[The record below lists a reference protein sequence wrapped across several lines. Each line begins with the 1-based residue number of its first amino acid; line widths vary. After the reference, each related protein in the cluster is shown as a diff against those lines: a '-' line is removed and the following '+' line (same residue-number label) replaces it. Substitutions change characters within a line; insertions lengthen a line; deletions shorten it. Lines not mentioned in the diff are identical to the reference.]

1 MMKKFLLSLTTAIA
15 FNCLCFVGQ
24 ASAVQYTPN
33 FKGTEIT
40 EFVNIVGK
48 NLKKTMVVD
57 PNVRG
62 KINVRS
68 YDLLSEKQYYQ
79 FFLNVLEVYGYA
91 AVKMDNNVIKIIRN
105 KDAKTAA
112 IPVVGNNS
120 NILGDEM
127 VTRVVEVKNVTVREL
142 VPLLR
147 QLSDQ
152 AGGGNVV
159 NYDPANV
166 IMLTGTA
173 STVNRL
179 VKIIERVDRAGDQD
193 VEIIKLTYASA
204 GEMVRIIEAM
214 NKPTSGKS
222 GQPTFLIPKIVADE
236 RSNSVIVSG
245 EIKARERVIRLVKRL
260 DSELKSN
267 GNTRVYYLKY
277 SKAEDLVKVL
287 QGVSDSIAS
296 EKKSGKTKGRSSSKK
311 RDVSIEAHESTNAL
325 VITAQPDML
334 RSLEEVIRQLD
345 QRRAQV
351 LVEAIIVE
359 VFESDGVSLGLQWGN
374 KEIGFTQFNNGTTS
388 ISAVAAGAKAAQET
402 QGEIVPAVFASDTG
416 EKISEEYRKNSV
428 EGDFSLLGAALGS
441 ATGLVTGIAKG
452 DWGAILQAVSTD
464 TNSNILATPS
474 ITTLDNEE
482 AYFIVGQEVP
492 IITGSATGTN
502 NTNPFQTVDRQEVG
516 IKLRVTPQ
524 VNEGNAVQLV
534 IEQEVSSVSG
544 TTGVDISI
552 NKREIKTT
560 VMTDSG
566 DTVIL
571 GGLIDEDV
579 QESVQKVPILGDIPI
594 IGHLFK
600 STKSTTRKRN
610 LMVFLRATIVR
621 DSALMTEISES
632 KYNFIRADQIR
643 RQEEGLSL
651 MSDENMPIL
660 PEWQDSLTLP
670 PSFKEYQEKLDDKNV
685 ELSKP
690 PEKNV
695 ELPRTVE
702 NDIEISKSVE
712 NDIEISKSV
721 ENDTEI
727 SKSVENDI
735 EIPKPPTDLE
745 EKQ

>member
-1 MMKKFLLSLTTAIA
+1 MMKKFLLVLTTAIA

-24 ASAVQYTPN
+24 ASATQYSPN

-48 NLKKTMVVD
+48 NLKKTMIVD

-68 YDLLSEKQYYQ
+68 YDMLTEKQYYQ

-91 AVKMDNNVIKIIRN
+91 AVEMDNNIVKIIRN

-112 IPVVGNNS
+112 IPVIGDKS
-120 NILGDEM
+120 NIIGDEM

-193 VEIIKLTYASA
+193 VEIIKLKYASA

-214 NKPTSGKS
+214 NKPTGGKA
-222 GQPTFLIPKIVADE
+222 GQPTFLIPKIVADD

-245 EIKARERVIRLVKRL
+245 EVKARERVARLVKRL
-260 DSELKSN
+260 DSELESN

-277 SKAEDLVKVL
+277 SKSEDLVKVL

-296 EKKSGKTKGRSSSKK
+296 ETKGTTTKARTSSKK

-334 RSLEEVIRQLD
+334 RSLEAVIRQLD
-345 QRRAQV
+345 VRRAQV

-359 VFESDGVSLGLQWGN
+359 VFESDGVSLGVQWYNEAG
-374 KEIGFTQFNNGTTS
+374 GFTQFTNGPAS
-388 ISAVAAGAKAAQET
+388 ISSIAAGAQAAE
-402 QGEIVPAVFASDTG
+402 G
-416 EKISEEYRKNSV
+416 EKGTTIIKEN
-428 EGDFSLLGAALGS
+428 GDTVVNPDTNGDYSILAQVLGNVSGMMF
-441 ATGLVTGIAKG
+441 GIAKN
-452 DWGAILQAVSTD
+452 DWGAIVQAVSSD

-492 IITGSATGTN
+492 IITGSATGSN

-544 TTGVDISI
+544 STGVDISI

-560 VMTDSG
+560 VMADSG
-566 DTVIL
+566 DTVVL

-579 QESVQKVPILGDIPI
+579 QESVQKVPLLGDIPI

-600 STKSTTRKRN
+600 STSNSTRKRN

-621 DSALMTEISES
+621 DSNLMTEISEA
-632 KYNFIRADQIR
+632 KYNYIRADQIR
-643 RQEEGLSL
+643 KHEEGLSL
-651 MSDENMPIL
+651 MSNENMPIL
-660 PEWQDSLTLP
+660 PQWQDNLTLP
-670 PSFKEYQEKLDDKNV
+670 PSFDEYQKKLEEKDLD
-685 ELSKP
+685 L
-690 PEKNV
+690 
-695 ELPRTVE
+695 
-702 NDIEISKSVE
+702 
-712 NDIEISKSV
+712 
-721 ENDTEI
+721 
-727 SKSVENDI
+727 
-735 EIPKPPTDLE
+735 PKPPTATED
-745 EKQ
+745 KN

>member
-1 MMKKFLLSLTTAIA
+1 MIKKFLHGLTAAIA
-15 FNCLCFVGQ
+15 INCLCFVSQ
-24 ASAVQYTPN
+24 ASAAQYSPN

-48 NLKKTMVVD
+48 NLEKTMIVD

-68 YDLLSEKQYYQ
+68 YDLLSEAQYYQ

-91 AVKMDNNVIKIIRN
+91 AVEMDNNIVKIIRN

-112 IPVVGNNS
+112 IPVIGDNS
-120 NILGDEM
+120 NIIGDEM

-193 VEIIKLTYASA
+193 VEIIKLDFASA

-214 NKPTSGKS
+214 NKPTSGKA
-222 GQPTFLIPKIVADE
+222 GQPTFLIPKIVADD

-245 EIKARERVIRLVKRL
+245 EIKARERVARLVKRL
-260 DSELKSN
+260 DSELETN
-267 GNTRVYYLKY
+267 GNTRVYRLKY

-287 QGVSDSIAS
+287 QGVSDTIAA
-296 EKKSGKTKGRSSSKK
+296 ETKTAKSKTRSSNK
-311 RDVSIEAHESTNAL
+311 RDVSIEAHESTNAI

-334 RSLEEVIRQLD
+334 RSLEAVIRQLD
-345 QRRAQV
+345 VRRAQV

-359 VFESDGVSLGLQWGN
+359 VFESDGVSLGVQWYNEAG
-374 KEIGFTQFNNGTTS
+374 GFTQFTNGQAS
-388 ISAVAAGAKAAQET
+388 ISAVAAGVEAAEST
-402 QGEIVPAVFASDTG
+402 PGAPGSTVTVDGTTTVNPPGNDI
-416 EKISEEYRKNSV
+416 
-428 EGDFSLLGAALGS
+428 EGDYSILAQVLGNVSGMMF
-441 ATGLVTGIAKG
+441 GIAKN
-452 DWGAILQAVSTD
+452 DWGAIVNAVSSD

-492 IITGSATGTN
+492 IITGSATGSN
-502 NTNPFQTVDRQEVG
+502 NNNPFQTVERQEVG

-534 IEQEVSSVSG
+534 IKQEVSSVSG
-544 TTGVDISI
+544 ATGVDIGI
-552 NKREIKTT
+552 NKKEIKTT
-560 VMTDSG
+560 VMADSG
-566 DTVIL
+566 DTVVL

-579 QESVQKVPILGDIPI
+579 QESVQKVPLLGDIPI
-594 IGHLFK
+594 LGHLFK
-600 STKSTTRKRN
+600 STRNSTRKRN

-621 DSALMTEISES
+621 DSALMAEISES
-632 KYNFIRADQIR
+632 KYNFIRAEQILT
-643 RQEEGLSL
+643 EEKGLSL
-651 MSDENMPIL
+651 MDDTKLPIL
-660 PEWQDSLTLP
+660 PEWQDNLTLP
-670 PSFKEYQEKLDDKNV
+670 PSFEEYQNNIEQKKNDLI
-685 ELSKP
+685 ESP
-690 PEKNV
+690 
-695 ELPRTVE
+695 TVE
-702 NDIEISKSVE
+702 AVN
-712 NDIEISKSV
+712 N
-721 ENDTEI
+721 
-727 SKSVENDI
+727 
-735 EIPKPPTDLE
+735 
-745 EKQ
+745 

>member
-1 MMKKFLLSLTTAIA
+1 MMKKLLLIATTAIA
-15 FNCLCFVGQ
+15 INCLCFVGQ
-24 ASAVQYTPN
+24 ASAAQYSPN

-48 NLKKTMVVD
+48 NLKKTMIVD
-57 PNVRG
+57 ANVRG

-68 YDLLSEKQYYQ
+68 YDLLSEEQYYQ
-79 FFLNVLEVYGYA
+79 FFLNVLEVYSYA
-91 AVKMDNNVIKIIRN
+91 AVEMDNNIIKIIRN

-112 IPVVGNNS
+112 IPVIGNNS
-120 NILGDEM
+120 NIIGDQM

-193 VEIIKLTYASA
+193 VEIIKLQYASA

-214 NKPTSGKS
+214 NKPTSGKA
-222 GQPTFLIPKIVADE
+222 GQPTFLIPKIVADD

-245 EIKARERVIRLVKRL
+245 EVKARERVARLIKRL
-260 DSELKSN
+260 DSELESN

-287 QGVSDSIAS
+287 QGVSDSMTA
-296 EKKSGKTKGRSSSKK
+296 EKSGSKSKSKARKGSK
-311 RDVSIEAHESTNAL
+311 RDVSIESHESTNTL
-325 VITAQPDML
+325 VITAEPDML
-334 RSLEEVIRQLD
+334 RSLEAVIRQLD
-345 QRRAQV
+345 VRRAQV

-359 VFESDGVSLGLQWGN
+359 VFESDGVNLGVQWYNEAG
-374 KEIGFTQFNNGTTS
+374 GFTQFTNGPAS
-388 ISAVAAGAKAAQET
+388 ISSVAAGAVAAE
-402 QGEIVPAVFASDTG
+402 GEDG
-416 EKISEEYRKNSV
+416 NSV
-428 EGDFSLLGAALGS
+428 TTIDSNGNPVTTTNPDVRGDYSILAQVLGNVSGMMF
-441 ATGLVTGIAKG
+441 GIAKN
-452 DWGAILQAVSTD
+452 DWGAIVNAVSTD

-492 IITGSATGTN
+492 IITGSATGSN
-502 NTNPFQTVDRQEVG
+502 NANPFQTVDRQEVG

-524 VNEGNAVQLV
+524 VNEGDAVQLV

-560 VMTDSG
+560 VMADSG
-566 DTVIL
+566 DTIVL
-571 GGLIDEDV
+571 GGLMKTFK
-579 QESVQKVPILGDIPI
+579 KVYKRY
-594 IGHLFK
+594 LF
-600 STKSTTRKRN
+600 
-610 LMVFLRATIVR
+610 
-621 DSALMTEISES
+621 
-632 KYNFIRADQIR
+632 
-643 RQEEGLSL
+643 
-651 MSDENMPIL
+651 
-660 PEWQDSLTLP
+660 
-670 PSFKEYQEKLDDKNV
+670 
-685 ELSKP
+685 
-690 PEKNV
+690 
-695 ELPRTVE
+695 
-702 NDIEISKSVE
+702 
-712 NDIEISKSV
+712 
-721 ENDTEI
+721 
-727 SKSVENDI
+727 
-735 EIPKPPTDLE
+735 
-745 EKQ
+745 

>member
-1 MMKKFLLSLTTAIA
+1 MMKKFLLILTTAMA
-15 FNCLCFVGQ
+15 FNFLCLVGQ
-24 ASAVQYTPN
+24 ASAAQYSPN

-40 EFVNIVGK
+40 EFVNIVGR
-48 NLKKTMVVD
+48 NLKKTMIID

-68 YDLLSEKQYYQ
+68 YDLLSEEQYYQ

-91 AVKMDNNVIKIIRN
+91 AVAKDNNIIKIIRN

-112 IPVVGNNS
+112 IPVIGSDS

-127 VTRVVEVKNVTVREL
+127 VTRVLEVKNVTVREL

-193 VEIIKLTYASA
+193 VEIIKLKYASA

-214 NKPTSGKS
+214 NKPSSGKS
-222 GQPTFLIPKIVADE
+222 GKPTFLIPKIVADD

-245 EIKARERVIRLVKRL
+245 EVKARERVIRLVKRL
-260 DSELKSN
+260 DSELATS
-267 GNTRVYYLKY
+267 GNTYVHYLKY

-287 QGVSDSIAS
+287 QGVSESIGS
-296 EKKSGKTKGRSSSKK
+296 ESKSTKSKSRSSTK
-311 RDVSIEAHESTNAL
+311 RNVSIEAHESTNSL

-334 RSLEEVIRQLD
+334 RSLKAVIRQLD
-345 QRRAQV
+345 KRRAQV

-359 VFESDGVSLGLQWGN
+359 VFESDGISLGVQWYNEAG
-374 KEIGFTQFNNGTTS
+374 GFTQFTNGAAS
-388 ISAVAAGAKAAQET
+388 ISSIAAGAKAA
-402 QGEIVPAVFASDTG
+402 
-416 EKISEEYRKNSV
+416 
-428 EGDFSLLGAALGS
+428 EGDKGSTVIKDNGDTTINPPTNGDYSVLASVLGNVSGMMF
-441 ATGLVTGIAKG
+441 GIAKN
-452 DWGAILQAVSTD
+452 DWGAIVQAVSSD

-474 ITTLDNEE
+474 ILTLDNEE

-492 IITGSATGTN
+492 IITGSATGDN
-502 NTNPFQTVDRQEVG
+502 NSNPFQTVDRQEVG

-560 VMTDSG
+560 VMADSG
-566 DTVIL
+566 ETIVL

-579 QESVQKVPILGDIPI
+579 QESVQKVPILGDIPF

-600 STKSTTRKRN
+600 STTNTTRKRN

-621 DSALMTEISES
+621 DSALMKEISES
-632 KYNFIRADQIR
+632 KYNYIRADQIR
-643 RQEEGLSL
+643 KHEEGLSL
-651 MSDENMPIL
+651 MSNENMPIL
-660 PEWQDSLTLP
+660 PQWQDKLTLP
-670 PSFKEYQEKLDDKNV
+670 PSFDDYQKKLEHNNID
-685 ELSKP
+685 L
-690 PEKNV
+690 
-695 ELPRTVE
+695 
-702 NDIEISKSVE
+702 
-712 NDIEISKSV
+712 
-721 ENDTEI
+721 
-727 SKSVENDI
+727 
-735 EIPKPPTDLE
+735 PKPPAATEGVATE
-745 EKQ
+745 EKH

>member
-1 MMKKFLLSLTTAIA
+1 MMKKFLLILTTAITI
-15 FNCLCFVGQ
+15 NCLCLVGQ
-24 ASAVQYTPN
+24 ASAAQYSPN

-48 NLKKTMVVD
+48 NLKKTMIVD

-91 AVKMDNNVIKIIRN
+91 AVEMDNNIVKIIRN

-112 IPVVGNNS
+112 IPVVGNKS
-120 NILGDEM
+120 NIIGDEM

-193 VEIIKLTYASA
+193 VEIIKLKYASA

-214 NKPTSGKS
+214 NKPSGGKA
-222 GQPTFLIPKIVADE
+222 GQPTFLIPKIVADD

-245 EIKARERVIRLVKRL
+245 EVKARERVARLVKRL
-260 DSELKSN
+260 DSELESN

-296 EKKSGKTKGRSSSKK
+296 ETTTAKTKTRSSKK

-334 RSLEEVIRQLD
+334 RSLEAVIRQLD
-345 QRRAQV
+345 VRRAQV

-359 VFESDGVSLGLQWGN
+359 VFESDGVSLGVQWYNEAG
-374 KEIGFTQFNNGTTS
+374 GFTQFTNGPAS
-388 ISAVAAGAKAAQET
+388 ISSVAAGVQAAE
-402 QGEIVPAVFASDTG
+402 GEPATKVTTIDANG
-416 EKISEEYRKNSV
+416 NPVISENPSTD
-428 EGDFSLLGAALGS
+428 GDYSILAQVLGNVSGMMF
-441 ATGLVTGIAKG
+441 GIAKN
-452 DWGAILQAVSTD
+452 DWGAIVSAVSSD

-492 IITGSATGTN
+492 IITGSATGSN
-502 NTNPFQTVDRQEVG
+502 NANPFQTVDRQEVG

-524 VNEGNAVQLV
+524 VNEGNAVQLI

-560 VMTDSG
+560 VMADSG

-600 STKSTTRKRN
+600 STSNSTRKRN

-632 KYNFIRADQIR
+632 KYNYIRADQIR
-643 RQEEGLSL
+643 KHEEGLSL
-651 MSDENMPIL
+651 MSNENMPIL
-660 PEWQDSLTLP
+660 PQWQDNLTLP
-670 PSFKEYQEKLDDKNV
+670 PSFNEYQQKLEDKGT
-685 ELSKP
+685 EL
-690 PEKNV
+690 
-695 ELPRTVE
+695 
-702 NDIEISKSVE
+702 
-712 NDIEISKSV
+712 
-721 ENDTEI
+721 
-727 SKSVENDI
+727 
-735 EIPKPPTDLE
+735 PKPPVTTEGVAAE

>member
-1 MMKKFLLSLTTAIA
+1 MMKQFLLILTTAIA
-15 FNCLCFVGQ
+15 INCLCLVGQ
-24 ASAVQYTPN
+24 ASAAQYSPN

-48 NLKKTMVVD
+48 NLKKTMIVD

-91 AVKMDNNVIKIIRN
+91 AVEMDNNIVKIIRN

-112 IPVVGNNS
+112 IPVIGNKS
-120 NILGDEM
+120 NIIGDEM

-193 VEIIKLTYASA
+193 VEIIKLKYASA

-214 NKPTSGKS
+214 NKPTGGKA
-222 GQPTFLIPKIVADE
+222 GQPTFLIPKIVADD

-245 EIKARERVIRLVKRL
+245 EVKARERVARLVKRL
-260 DSELKSN
+260 DSELESN

-296 EKKSGKTKGRSSSKK
+296 EAKTAKTKTRSSNK

-334 RSLEEVIRQLD
+334 RSLEAVIRQLD
-345 QRRAQV
+345 VRRAQV

-359 VFESDGVSLGLQWGN
+359 VFESDGVSLGVQWYNEAG
-374 KEIGFTQFNNGTTS
+374 GFTQFTNGPAS
-388 ISAVAAGAKAAQET
+388 ISSVAAGVQAAE
-402 QGEIVPAVFASDTG
+402 GEPGNTVTTIDSNGNPVTTTNPSTD
-416 EKISEEYRKNSV
+416 
-428 EGDFSLLGAALGS
+428 GDYSILAQVLGNVSGMMF
-441 ATGLVTGIAKG
+441 GIAKN
-452 DWGAILQAVSTD
+452 DWGAIVNAVSSD

-492 IITGSATGTN
+492 IITGSQTGSN
-502 NTNPFQTVDRQEVG
+502 NSNPFQTVDRQEVG

-524 VNEGNAVQLV
+524 VNEGNAVQLI

-560 VMTDSG
+560 VMAESG
-566 DTVIL
+566 DTVVL

-594 IGHLFK
+594 LGHLFK
-600 STKSTTRKRN
+600 STSNSTRKRN
-610 LMVFLRATIVR
+610 LMVFLRSTIVR

-632 KYNFIRADQIR
+632 KYNYIRADQIR
-643 RQEEGLSL
+643 KHEEGLSL
-651 MSDENMPIL
+651 MSNENMPIL
-660 PEWQDSLTLP
+660 PQWQDNLTLP
-670 PSFKEYQEKLDDKNV
+670 PSFDEYQQKLEEKGT
-685 ELSKP
+685 EL
-690 PEKNV
+690 
-695 ELPRTVE
+695 
-702 NDIEISKSVE
+702 
-712 NDIEISKSV
+712 
-721 ENDTEI
+721 
-727 SKSVENDI
+727 
-735 EIPKPPTDLE
+735 PKPPTSTEGVAAE

>member
-1 MMKKFLLSLTTAIA
+1 MMKKFLLILTTAIA
-15 FNCLCFVGQ
+15 INCLCFVGQ
-24 ASAVQYTPN
+24 ASAAQYSPN

-48 NLKKTMVVD
+48 NLKKTMIVD

-91 AVKMDNNVIKIIRN
+91 AVEMDNNIVKIIRN

-112 IPVVGNNS
+112 IPVVGDKS
-120 NILGDEM
+120 NIMGDEM

-193 VEIIKLTYASA
+193 VEIIKLKYASA

-222 GQPTFLIPKIVADE
+222 GQPTFLIPKIVADD

-245 EIKARERVIRLVKRL
+245 EVKARERVVRLVKRL
-260 DSELKSN
+260 DSELESN

-296 EKKSGKTKGRSSSKK
+296 EAKTAKTKTRSSNK

-334 RSLEEVIRQLD
+334 RSLEAVIRQLD
-345 QRRAQV
+345 VRRAQV

-359 VFESDGVSLGLQWGN
+359 VFESDGVSLGVQWYNEAG
-374 KEIGFTQFNNGTTS
+374 GFTQFTNGPAS
-388 ISAVAAGAKAAQET
+388 ISSVAAGVQAAE
-402 QGEIVPAVFASDTG
+402 GEPGNTVTTIDSNGNPVTTTNPSTD
-416 EKISEEYRKNSV
+416 
-428 EGDFSLLGAALGS
+428 GDYSILAQVLGNVSGMMF
-441 ATGLVTGIAKG
+441 GIAKN
-452 DWGAILQAVSTD
+452 DWGAIVNAVSSD

-492 IITGSATGTN
+492 IITGSQTGSN
-502 NTNPFQTVDRQEVG
+502 NSNPFQTVDRQEVG

-524 VNEGNAVQLV
+524 VNEGNAVQLI

-560 VMTDSG
+560 VMADSG
-566 DTVIL
+566 DTVVL

-594 IGHLFK
+594 LGHLFK
-600 STKSTTRKRN
+600 STSNTTRKRN

-632 KYNFIRADQIR
+632 KYNYIRADQIR
-643 RQEEGLSL
+643 KHEEGLSL
-651 MSDENMPIL
+651 MSNENMPIL
-660 PEWQDSLTLP
+660 PQWQDNLTLP
-670 PSFKEYQEKLDDKNV
+670 PSFDEYQKKIGN
-685 ELSKP
+685 K
-690 PEKNV
+690 
-695 ELPRTVE
+695 
-702 NDIEISKSVE
+702 
-712 NDIEISKSV
+712 
-721 ENDTEI
+721 DTEL
-727 SKSVENDI
+727 
-735 EIPKPPTDLE
+735 PKPPTSTEDT
-745 EKQ
+745 Q